1 MTDAPMTTDTDYAVI
16 RVTGVTTL
24 EVDDF
29 DYAPMT
35 ADDVAEATEAP
46 ECPIARQE
54 FDMMAARHETPLLY
68 IASSL
73 YNVSVGLP
81 RHGSLSTMLAV
92 FSNEVAK
99 ANADHTRQAAE
110 IERLKE
116 LESLMIDLMVQASNI
131 AQCDHPSPVLQ
142 NLVIEKINAINEH
155 YDAAALMES

>member
-1 MTDAPMTTDTDYAVI
+1 
-16 RVTGVTTL
+16 
-24 EVDDF
+24 
-29 DYAPMT
+29 
-35 ADDVAEATEAP
+35 
-46 ECPIARQE
+46 
-54 FDMMAARHETPLLY
+54 
-68 IASSL
+68 
-73 YNVSVGLP
+73 
-81 RHGSLSTMLAV
+81 MLAV